1 MKRIL
6 MAGAALVLG
15 LGTALAQTGGPAT
28 GGPAT
33 SGPATG
39 AAGFSSEQRAEIVSI
54 LREALRTDPT
64 ILREAITAMQEAQ
77 RTEQDNARRNALA
90 ASRDA
95 LFNDARDP
103 VKGNPR
109 GDVTIV
115 EFFDARCTYCK
126 ALHPNMQQLL
136 QRDRNIRVVMKDLPI
151 LGPNSVLAS
160 RALLAAQRQGRY
172 EPLYDALLRLR
183 VEPTEQVIQ
192 AEAQRAGIDWPRLKR
207 DMDDP
212 AIQARLQA
220 NIALAQTLQL
230 EGTPALVIGDALVP
244 GAVELPELERLVAE
258 ARRRG

>member
-1 MKRIL
+1 
-6 MAGAALVLG
+6 MAGAALALG
-15 LGTALAQTGGPAT
+15 LGTALAQTGGPA
-28 GGPAT
+28 GAPA
-33 SGPATG
+33 P
-39 AAGFSSEQRAEIVSI
+39 GFSPEQRAEIVSI

-77 RTEQDNARRNALA
+77 RTEQENARRNALD

-160 RALLAAQRQGRY
+160 RALLAAQKQGKY

-183 VEPTEQVIQ
+183 VEPTEGVIQ
-192 AEAQRAGIDWPRLKR
+192 AEAQRAGIDWPRLRR